1 MIFSE
6 IYGSYFKAVSAILAK
21 AVEGTLT
28 ERELTRTVLA
38 NAFGESLITIPAKL
52 TDGSWPLLTEDF
64 GTPLRHAPHAPLTTL
79 EKQWLKALLL
89 DPRVRLFDPSEEGL
103 EDVEPL
109 FTPDQF
115 VYFDRYADGDPYDD
129 PRYIEHFRLII
140 RAMHEKRKLRVR
152 FHGHRGT
159 RQSYI
164 CIPYKLEY
172 SSKDDKFRLITGF
185 RNKPLTVNLSR
196 IDSVHILEPWD
207 ESEYLQP
214 CEREKTLVMELHDVR
229 NALER
234 AMLHFSD
241 LEKETEKLDDKRYRI
256 TLRYRQGDETEIL
269 IRILSFGPVLR
280 VVEPERMVEQIR
292 ERLARQTVL
301 IERKSI

>member
-21 AVEGTLT
+21 AVDGTLT
-28 ERELTRTVLA
+28 EREITRTVLE
-38 NAFGESLITIPAKL
+38 NAFGESLVTIPAKL
-52 TDGSWPLLTEDF
+52 SDGSWPLLTADF

-89 DPRVRLFDPSEEGL
+89 DPRIRLFDPSEEGL

-129 PRYIEHFRLII
+129 QRYIEHFRLII

-214 CEREKTLVMELHDVR
+214 REREKTLVMELYDSR
-229 NALER
+229 NSLER

-241 LEKETEKLDDKRYRI
+241 LEKETERIDEKHYRI
-256 TLRYRQGDETEIL
+256 TLNYKQGDETEIL
-269 IRILSFGPVLR
+269 IRILSFGPVLK
-280 VVEPERMVEQIR
+280 VIEPETMVKQIR
-292 ERLARQTVL
+292 ERLERQDAL
-301 IERKSI
+301 LLQE